1 MSDVPDD
8 RLQEWIDRMQSED
21 ETVRNE
27 ARRQLIDLAAERL
40 HRLAHRI
47 LRHSFPGPARDH
59 ETGSV
64 VNEFVL
70 RLWKV
75 PAENNPPTVADFF
88 RLAAWHMRNI
98 LLDMARAGA
107 RRAGAD
113 REVEPVADAAEGPE
127 AMARWT
133 EFHEQVGKLSEAERN
148 VVILCWYLGLKQVE
162 AARILLIHPR
172 EVSRLWV
179 SAIARLPDPEM

>member
-1 MSDVPDD
+1 VSDVPDD
-8 RLQEWIDRMQSED
+8 RLQEWIDRMQAED
-21 ETVRNE
+21 ETARNE
-27 ARRQLIDLAAERL
+27 ARRRLIDLAAERL

-70 RLWKV
+70 RLWRV
-75 PAENNPPTVADFF
+75 PAENNPPTVQDFF

-107 RRAGAD
+107 RAAGAA
-113 REVEPVADAAEGPE
+113 REVQLFADAAEGPE
-127 AMARWT
+127 DLARWT
-133 EFHEQVGKLSEAERN
+133 EFHEQVGKLSEAERE
-148 VVILCWYLGLKQVE
+148 VVNLCWYLGLKQAE
-162 AARILLIHPR
+162 AARVLNIHPR
-172 EVSRLWV
+172 EVSRRWV